1 LKVLMCKN
9 EQEQEPC
16 CEKESYRAE
25 AGLMKTKNSGAGARA
40 MFMKKTVS
48 FLRRLRRPGNY
59 KWN

>member
-1 LKVLMCKN
+1 MCKN